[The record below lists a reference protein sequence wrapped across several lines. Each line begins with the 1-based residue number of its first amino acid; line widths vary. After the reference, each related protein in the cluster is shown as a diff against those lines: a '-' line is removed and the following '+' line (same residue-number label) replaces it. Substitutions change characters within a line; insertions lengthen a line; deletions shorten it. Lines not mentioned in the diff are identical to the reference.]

1 MNQKKKMQLW
11 QMLSVVILS
20 GVMLVTMYLPVMHID

>member
-11 QMLSVVILS
+11 QMMAVFGWASGAGVILTS
-20 GVMLVTMYLPVMHID
+20 I